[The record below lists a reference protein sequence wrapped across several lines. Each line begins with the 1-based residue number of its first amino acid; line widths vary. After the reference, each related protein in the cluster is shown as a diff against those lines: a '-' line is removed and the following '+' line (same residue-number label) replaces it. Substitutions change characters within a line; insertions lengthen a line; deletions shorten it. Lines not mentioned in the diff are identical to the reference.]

1 MTWPAWNW
9 YPTYPAPPTP
19 YMYQGA
25 GPGTRASG
33 LVSVLGDAAALAAD
47 PVTQK
52 FNVPSTGADVTYE
65 IVVTGTHVPTGAPI
79 VPIVVAALDTAAAI
93 AAAITLAILSEQPA
107 LDPTDGPGDATTVT
121 YDEPGPNPA
130 LSGDGDP
137 LLLTVS
143 GYAGGVFDGV
153 LSGEVVPLRWGLLRG
168 IAPTALQ
175 FRG

>member
-19 YMYQGA
+19 YMYPGA

-79 VPIVVAALDTAAAI
+79 VPIVVAALDV
-93 AAAITLAILSEQPA
+93 
-107 LDPTDGPGDATTVT
+107 G
-121 YDEPGPNPA
+121 
-130 LSGDGDP
+130 
-137 LLLTVS
+137 
-143 GYAGGVFDGV
+143 
-153 LSGEVVPLRWGLLRG
+153 
-168 IAPTALQ
+168 
-175 FRG
+175 FRGGNRRRNHARDSLRAART